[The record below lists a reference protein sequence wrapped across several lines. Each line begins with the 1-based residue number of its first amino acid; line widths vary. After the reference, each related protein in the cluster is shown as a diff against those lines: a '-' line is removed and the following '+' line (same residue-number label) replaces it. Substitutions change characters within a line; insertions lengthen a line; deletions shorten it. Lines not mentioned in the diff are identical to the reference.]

1 MNDFN
6 QMNIFDIGK
15 EPLKIT
21 KPIRLIELFAG
32 IGAQAKSLERL
43 GVNFEHYRVCEFDS
57 YAITNYNAIHGTNFE
72 PSDITK
78 WKGDDL
84 GIIDTDKY
92 TYVLTYSFPC
102 FVGDSM
108 VLTDKGYKK
117 IVDIE
122 IGDFV
127 LTHDN
132 TYQKVIN
139 KFDNGKHQVY
149 SIKGMAIDE
158 IKATGNHKFYT
169 RKMYRKGH
177 YSIRTFE
184 EPKWKELKELT
195 KNDYLGIAINQ
206 NSIIPKWNG
215 VDFIWKDGRK
225 PRHKNELE
233 KYMNNKDFWWI
244 VGRYIGDGW
253 QRPQG
258 GVVICCNKN
267 EKREIEKKLKNLFNY
282 CCIEDRTV
290 MKFHIPLKELQE
302 FVKQF
307 GSGAKNKTIT
317 NTVIDLPCDLLE
329 SFIQGYFSADGSY
342 NKGLYQATSISRE
355 LIYGIGQ
362 CVAKVY
368 KTPYRIYKTK
378 RPKTYKIEGR
388 TVNQND
394 TYQIAFKIEKRKQD
408 KAFYENGYIWYPIK
422 SIEKLDIQNVYD
434 IEVEKNHSFTVQN
447 TIVHNCQSLSIA
459 GNQEGMAENSGT
471 KSSLLWEVKR
481 LLVETENLPQILIL
495 ENVPQIVSKKNIQ
508 EFNRWVE
515 FLKNLGYTS
524 NWQILNSKH
533 YKVPQNR
540 DRCFMVSWLGDYSY
554 DFPQRQPLKK
564 VLRDILQDESEI
576 DDKYYLS
583 EKGINY
589 VFKREGKYTQ
599 ILDKNSTIAP
609 SAITAVGNANWT
621 GNFVKCEPVLVG
633 GYGEKKS
640 NGGTQWYQQDR
651 VYSADTIA
659 MSHCASITGGSYSY
673 YVGDDLVTSSCSH
686 NGSGTFLIKK
696 PKSPIRKL
704 TQKECF
710 RLMDFDDDDYEK
722 ARKALNDKFYKGKD
736 RSGSQ
741 LYRQAGNSICVCVL
755 EAIFKKMM

>member
-1 MNDFN
+1 ME
-6 QMNIFDIGK
+6 QIGIFDSS
-15 EPLKIT
+15 ERLKIT

-43 GVNFEHYRVCEFDS
+43 DIDFEHYRVCEFDR
-57 YAITNYNAIHGTNFE
+57 YAITSYNAIHGTNFE
-72 PSDITK
+72 ATDITK

-84 GIIDTDKY
+84 GIVDTDKY

-102 FVGDSM
+102 
-108 VLTDKGYKK
+108 
-117 IVDIE
+117 
-122 IGDFV
+122 
-127 LTHDN
+127 
-132 TYQKVIN
+132 
-139 KFDNGKHQVY
+139 
-149 SIKGMAIDE
+149 
-158 IKATGNHKFYT
+158 
-169 RKMYRKGH
+169 
-177 YSIRTFE
+177 
-184 EPKWKELKELT
+184 
-195 KNDYLGIAINQ
+195 Q
-206 NSIIPKWNG
+206 N
-215 VDFIWKDGRK
+215 
-225 PRHKNELE
+225 
-233 KYMNNKDFWWI
+233 
-244 VGRYIGDGW
+244 
-253 QRPQG
+253 
-258 GVVICCNKN
+258 
-267 EKREIEKKLKNLFNY
+267 
-282 CCIEDRTV
+282 
-290 MKFHIPLKELQE
+290 
-302 FVKQF
+302 
-307 GSGAKNKTIT
+307 
-317 NTVIDLPCDLLE
+317 
-329 SFIQGYFSADGSY
+329 
-342 NKGLYQATSISRE
+342 
-355 LIYGIGQ
+355 
-362 CVAKVY
+362 
-368 KTPYRIYKTK
+368 
-378 RPKTYKIEGR
+378 
-388 TVNQND
+388 
-394 TYQIAFKIEKRKQD
+394 
-408 KAFYENGYIWYPIK
+408 
-422 SIEKLDIQNVYD
+422 
-434 IEVEKNHSFTVQN
+434 
-447 TIVHNCQSLSIA
+447 LSIA

-481 LLVETENLPQILIL
+481 LLVETEKLPQILIL

-524 NWQILNSKH
+524 NWKILNSKH

-540 DRCFMVSWLGDYSY
+540 ERCFMVSWLGDYSY
-554 DFPQRQPLKK
+554 DFPKAQPLKK

-599 ILDKNSTIAP
+599 ILDKNSPIAP

-651 VYSADTIA
+651 VYSADTVA

-673 YVGDDLVTSSCSH
+673 YVGDDLEVYDYYNHKKVGNEICGTITSSCSH

-710 RLMDFDDDDYEK
+710 RLMDFDDEDYEK

-741 LYRQAGNSICVCVL
+741 LYKQAGNSIVVSVL
-755 EAIFKKMM
+755 EAIFKEML